1 MLGRYPRVYRSQ
13 DIRERYRATVHMKDT
28 AQPSKP
34 TSRVQGASGGFADKM
49 GNKYEL
55 SWAVYYALQCIQDER
70 RSITYEELDPEL
82 AYGSEFTF
90 VDEDESTHVMQVK
103 RQHGTNNT
111 WTVNA
116 LHNRGIFEAAK
127 GHVIADRKYHFGSM
141 TSSVKLR
148 DLSDRARRSDSFDQ
162 FIKYQLTKEL
172 RSTFDELTALNIFD
186 SPEHAWHILRGMWFE
201 ARDEHELT
209 KTNSIIASTMLEGA
223 EGTLLTDAVGSV
235 LLENLRKRL
244 TKRELLKEL
253 GKKGITALDIE
264 AKQTAHDKV
273 QAVTMHWRNSI
284 ERELLEPS
292 IPRKE
297 SHDLIELMN
306 NHCLSLVVGT
316 AGGGKSSVI
325 YQTVK
330 ELQSQDAEILAFRL
344 DRHESFRTVDELGTQ
359 LGLPDSPV
367 VSLLRA
373 ANGRDAFLVI
383 DQLDA
388 VSRASGRMSER
399 YDVIADLIDEV
410 RVFESVKVILV
421 CRLFDIENDH
431 RIRNLAQ
438 KNNGVRL
445 TIEPLADDDVIQ
457 AVEAMD
463 LDSTNLSSVQLQLLK
478 SPLNLVL
485 LKAIADRPNALEFTT
500 QGSLFDAFWNRK
512 RQTIKDNY
520 PGISFNDTLARVAN
534 ELSNNQTLSVSKEM
548 LDSGDYINHAEVL
561 ASEQILV
568 IDNYRISFFH
578 EMFFDYTFARQWQSQ
593 ETSLVDFLCSQEQ
606 ELFRRSQV
614 RQILERLR
622 ERDLERF
629 CSEVKQVL
637 LEKKIRF
644 HIKDI
649 VISILANSDTP
660 SDKELD
666 LVFIIDEAHPA
677 LGTKIWNQ
685 LTRPSWF
692 TVLYNRGLIE
702 RWLDS
707 EEAQLRERGVV
718 CLVNAGNDL
727 GDLVAKILAARQN
740 TKDYLELLQQVVLH
754 SEIYRSRC
762 LFDLFLESV
771 RLGSVVLEDSDM
783 WLVAS
788 VLSDHKPL
796 WGIELINAVFNN
808 PELLKKNDRG
818 MINFLCLDDYHAINF
833 IRKISKKSPKE
844 FTAVSVPYLLAVM
857 KEAAYPEKQ
866 DGLIWDRH
874 FCLRYPEGI
883 SHKNIGDVLYESTA
897 NALSRLALESP
908 EMVDSLL
915 CELAEDKHDAAQFL
929 LYRALI
935 AGAKNFTDWAFDL
948 IFEGGNRLKCGYAS
962 DSHWVSRELI
972 ETIAPL
978 ISNDKHCVLEGKLRE
993 LYIPY
998 EQDEFKHRL
1007 TDPRFSHKYYLRSPI
1022 GYIAFKF
1029 LSALDFNCL
1038 SEIGKRRLAEYQ
1050 RKFGCEK
1057 PALSAGITTY
1067 IVKSPIAPGAA
1078 GKMSNK
1084 QWLAAMARYNSDERD
1099 WTGPYGSVSELSQ
1112 VLRKATSEDPQR
1124 FAHLALELT
1133 STINPAYPSAIL
1145 SGFGGA
1151 EIPAEAQQTVFD
1163 AIRHIAGLGLDE
1175 CNRWLGFSLQY
1186 LLKDVPLDIIEMI
1199 RDRALNVGV
1208 SGSGDGAQIV
1218 SSQGGGRT
1226 VRELHLES
1234 INTVKGS
1241 LITSLGDL
1249 LVYDTNGERTAI
1261 VEPHLVSLAN
1271 DPALNVRI
1279 AVAYLVTSCIS
1290 YASSTAYDAFE
1301 CLIQTED
1308 LVLATDKFINLMIR
1322 IGAANPER
1330 VTPIINRM
1338 LTSNNPEVKN
1348 VGGSLAAYAALQWGQ
1363 SDYMELALTGDKNV
1377 RVGIV
1382 SVCNDLVNDAEDRRI
1397 LFETL
1402 HTLMHDGDAR
1412 IRKEVGKIP
1421 TRLRKKYISPF
1432 KSLLEDLIKSP
1443 SYIYAAPQLLF
1454 TLREAYDRVD
1464 DLINLAV
1471 HRFLDID
1478 NSATNQTNIFLAN
1491 PYASEL
1497 IVQGLTQSR
1506 NKKRTSNLLDI
1517 LDQLIERGEYG
1528 VYQAIEQVER
1538 R

>member
-1 MLGRYPRVYRSQ
+1 
-13 DIRERYRATVHMKDT
+13 MKDT
-28 AQPSKP
+28 DQPSKP

-55 SWAVYYALQCIQDER
+55 SWTVYYALQCLQDER

-82 AYGSEFTF
+82 ADGSEFTF
-90 VDEDESTHVMQVK
+90 VDECESTHVMQVK
-103 RQHGTNNT
+103 RQHSTNGK
-111 WTVNA
+111 WTIAA
-116 LHNRGIFEAAK
+116 LHRHGIFEAAK
-127 GHVIADRKYHFGSM
+127 KHVINNGHNYHFGSM
-141 TSSVKLR
+141 TPSIRLR
-148 DLSDRARRSDSFDQ
+148 ELSDRARQTDNEDQ
-162 FIKYQLTKEL
+162 FIKHQLTEEL
-172 RSTFDELTALNIFD
+172 RSIFNQLTDPNIFGD
-186 SPEHAWHILRGMWFE
+186 PKSAWRVLRGMWFE
-201 ARDEHELT
+201 ARDEHELA
-209 KTNSIIASTMLEGA
+209 KTNSIIASTMLKGA

-235 LLENLRKRL
+235 LLDNLRKRL
-244 TKRELLKEL
+244 TKRELLEEL

-273 QAVTMHWRNSI
+273 QAVTMHWGNSI

-306 NHCLSLVVGT
+306 NHCLSLVVGA

-330 ELQSQDAEILAFRL
+330 ELQSQDVEVLAFRL
-344 DRHESFRTVDELGTQ
+344 DRHESFRSVDELGTQ
-359 LGLPDSPV
+359 LGLSDSPV

-373 ANGRDAFLVI
+373 ADGRDAFLVI

-399 YDVIADLIDEV
+399 YNVIADLIDEA
-410 RVFESVKVILV
+410 RAFESVKVILV
-421 CRLFDIENDH
+421 CRLFDVENDH
-431 RIRNLAQ
+431 RIRDLAQ

-463 LDSTNLSSVQLQLLK
+463 LDPTNLSSVQLQLLK

-500 QGSLFDAFWNRK
+500 QGSLFDAFWTRK

-520 PGISFNDTLARVAN
+520 PGIYFNDTLARIAN
-534 ELSNNQTLSVSKEM
+534 ELSNRQTLSVSKEI

-568 IDNYRISFFH
+568 IDNDRISFFH

-593 ETSLVDFLCSQEQ
+593 DTSLVDFLCSQEQ

-614 RQILERLR
+614 RQILERLK
-622 ERDLERF
+622 ERDLDGF
-629 CSEVKQVL
+629 CSEVEQVL
-637 LEKKIRF
+637 LEKKVRF

-649 VISILANSDTP
+649 VISILANIDTP

-666 LVFIIDEAHPA
+666 LVLKIDEAHPA
-677 LGTKIWNQ
+677 LGTKIWNL

-692 TVLYNRGLIE
+692 VVLHSRGLINI
-702 RWLDS
+702 WLDS
-707 EEAQLRERGVV
+707 EETELRKRGFA

-727 GDLVAKILAARQN
+727 GDLVAEILAARYN
-740 TKDYLELLQQVVLH
+740 TADYLELLQQVVLH
-754 SEIYRSRC
+754 SEIYRSRR

-771 RLGSVVLEDSDM
+771 CLGGIVLKDNDLWLSVS
-783 WLVAS
+783 A
-788 VLSDHKPL
+788 LSDHKPL
-796 WGIELINAVFNN
+796 WGIKLINAVFNN
-808 PELLKKNDRG
+808 SELLKKNDRG
-818 MINFLCLDDYHAINF
+818 MINFLCLDSYHAINF
-833 IRKISKKSPKE
+833 IQKISKKNPKE
-844 FTAVSVPYLLAVM
+844 FTAVSVPYLLKVM
-857 KEAAYPEKQ
+857 KETAYPEAQ
-866 DGLIWDRH
+866 DRLIWDRH
-874 FCLRYPEGI
+874 FCLRYPSNEGF
-883 SHKNIGDVLYESTA
+883 SHKNIGDVLYDSTA

-908 EMVDSLL
+908 GAVETLL
-915 CELAEDKHDAAQFL
+915 RTLATDKHDAAQFL

-935 AGAKNFTDWAFDL
+935 AGAKNFTDWAFEIIL
-948 IFEGGNRLKCGYAS
+948 EGGNRLKCGYAS
-962 DSHWVSRELI
+962 DSHWLSRELI
-972 ETIAPL
+972 ETIAPF
-978 ISNDKHCVLEGKLRE
+978 ISNEKHCALEGKLRE
-993 LYIPY
+993 LYIPC
-998 EQDEFKHRL
+998 EQDEFKHLL
-1007 TDPRFSHKYYLRSPI
+1007 TDPRFSHKYVLRSPI
-1022 GYIAFKF
+1022 GCTAFKF
-1029 LSALDFNCL
+1029 LSALDFSRI
-1038 SEIGKRRLAEYQ
+1038 SETGKRRLAEYQ

-1057 PALSAGITTY
+1057 PALPAGITTHT
-1067 IVKSPIAPGAA
+1067 VQSPISPDAA
-1078 GKMSNK
+1078 GKMSDN

-1112 VLRKATSEDPQR
+1112 VLQKATSEDPQR
-1124 FAHLALELT
+1124 FARLALKMT
-1133 STINPAYPSAIL
+1133 SAVNSAYPSAIL

-1151 EIPAEAQQTVFD
+1151 EIPAEVQQSVFD
-1163 AIRHIAGLGLDE
+1163 AIRYIANLGLDE
-1175 CNRWLGFSLQY
+1175 CDRWLGFSLQY

-1208 SGSGDGAQIV
+1208 SGSGDGTQIV
-1218 SSQGGGRT
+1218 SSQGGGCT

-1261 VEPHLVSLAN
+1261 VEPYLVSLVN
-1271 DPALNVRI
+1271 DPALDVRI
-1279 AVAYLVTSCIS
+1279 SAAYLVTSCLP
-1290 YASSTAYDAFE
+1290 YARSTAYDAFK

-1308 LVLATDKFINLMIR
+1308 LVLASDKFINLMIR

-1330 VTPIINRM
+1330 VTPIIKRM
-1338 LTSNNPEVKN
+1338 LTSKNPEVKN

-1363 SDYMELALTGDKNV
+1363 PDYMELALTGDKNV

-1382 SVCNDLVNDAEDRRI
+1382 SVCNDLVNDVEDRKI

-1402 HTLMHDGDAR
+1402 HTLMHDGDTR
-1412 IRKEVGKIP
+1412 VRKEVGKIP
-1421 TRLRKKYISPF
+1421 THLRKKYISPF

-1443 SYIYAAPQLLF
+1443 SYIYAAPQLLL
-1454 TLREAYDRVD
+1454 TLREAYDKVD
-1464 DLINLAV
+1464 DLIDLAI

-1478 NSATNQTNIFLAN
+1478 NSATNQINIFLTN

-1497 IVQGLTQSR
+1497 IVQGLAQSR
-1506 NKKRTSNLLDI
+1506 NKKRTSDLLDI

-1538 R
+1538 

>member
-1 MLGRYPRVYRSQ
+1 MQDTCKRYGA
-13 DIRERYRATVHMKDT
+13 IVHMKDT
-28 AQPSKP
+28 AQPCKP

-127 GHVIADRKYHFGSM
+127 GHVIADRNYHFGSM

-162 FIKYQLTKEL
+162 FIKHQLTKEL

-201 ARDEHELT
+201 ARDEHELA

-235 LLENLRKRL
+235 LLDNLRKRL
-244 TKRELLKEL
+244 TKRKLLKEL
-253 GKKGITALDIE
+253 GKKGITALDID
-264 AKQTAHDKV
+264 AKQTANDKV
-273 QAVTMHWRNSI
+273 QAVTRHWRKSI

-306 NHCLSLVVGT
+306 NHRLSLVVGT

-330 ELQSQDAEILAFRL
+330 ELQLQDTEVLAFRL
-344 DRHESFRTVDELGTQ
+344 DRHESFRSVDELGTQ
-359 LGLPDSPV
+359 LGLPDSPI

-373 ANGRDAFLVI
+373 ADGRDAFLVI

-399 YDVIADLIDEV
+399 YDVIADLIDEA

-421 CRLFDIENDH
+421 CRLFDVENDH
-431 RIRNLAQ
+431 RIRDLAQ
-438 KNNGVRL
+438 KNDGVRL
-445 TIEPLADDDVIQ
+445 TIEPLADDEVIQ
-457 AVEAMD
+457 AVEAMG
-463 LDSTNLSSVQLQLLK
+463 LDSKNLSSVQLQLLK

-512 RQTIKDNY
+512 RQTIRDNY
-520 PGISFNDTLARVAN
+520 TGISFNDTLVRVAN
-534 ELSNNQTLSVSKEM
+534 ELSNHQTLSVSKEI

-568 IDNYRISFFH
+568 IDNDRISFFY

-593 ETSLVDFLCSQEQ
+593 KTSLVDFLCSQEQ

-629 CSEVKQVL
+629 CSEVEQVL

-649 VISILANSDTP
+649 VISILANIDTP

-692 TVLYNRGLIE
+692 TALYNRGLVE

-707 EEAQLRERGVV
+707 KETQLRKRGIV
-718 CLVNAGNDL
+718 CLVNAGNYF
-727 GDLVAKILAARQN
+727 GDLVAEILIARQN
-740 TKDYLELLQQVVLH
+740 TSDYLELLQQVVLH
-754 SEIYRSRC
+754 IKIYRSCR
-762 LFDLFLESV
+762 LFNLFLESV
-771 RLGSVVLEDSDM
+771 RLGSVVLEDSHM

-808 PELLKKNDRG
+808 PELFKKNDKG
-818 MINFLCLDDYHAINF
+818 KIKFLCLDNYNAIDF
-833 IRKISKKSPKE
+833 IHKISKKNPKE
-844 FTAVSVPYLLAVM
+844 FTTVSVPYLLKVM
-857 KEAAYPEKQ
+857 KETAYPEVQGDLIQ
-866 DGLIWDRH
+866 DYQ
-874 FCLRYPEGI
+874 FCPRYPPNEGF
-883 SHKNIGDVLYESTA
+883 SREDIGDVLYSSTA
-897 NALSRLALESP
+897 NALSMLALESP
-908 EMVDSLL
+908 RVVEPLLHKLADS
-915 CELAEDKHDAAQFL
+915 KYDAAQFL

-935 AGAKNFTDWAFDL
+935 AGAKNFTDWASEL
-948 IFEGGNRLKCGYAS
+948 IFEGGNRLKCGYVS
-962 DSHWVSRELI
+962 DSHWLSRELI

-978 ISNDKHCVLEGKLRE
+978 ISDEKHYQFEDKLRE
-993 LYIPY
+993 FYNQY
-998 EQDEFKHRL
+998 EWSKFKYSL
-1007 TDPRFSHKYYLRSPI
+1007 KNSDFSYNYCFQSLI
-1022 GYIAFKF
+1022 GYTAFKF
-1029 LSALDFNCL
+1029 LSALDFNRL

-1057 PALSAGITTY
+1057 PALPAGITTY
-1067 IVKSPIAPGAA
+1067 IVQPPIAPDAA
-1078 GKMSNK
+1078 GKMSDN
-1084 QWLAAMARYNSDERD
+1084 QWLAAVAKHKNGRRN
-1099 WTGPYGSVSELSQ
+1099 WAGPFGGALELSQ
-1112 VLRKATSEDPQR
+1112 VLQKATSEDPQR
-1124 FAHLALELT
+1124 FARLALKMT
-1133 STINPAYPSAIL
+1133 STVNAVYPSAIL
-1145 SGFGGA
+1145 SGFGGV
-1151 EIPAEAQQTVFD
+1151 EIPAEAQQVVFE

-1249 LVYDTNGERTAI
+1249 LFYDTNGERTAI
-1261 VEPHLVSLAN
+1261 VEPYLVSLADDSEPN
-1271 DPALNVRI
+1271 IRI
-1279 AVAYLVTSCIS
+1279 AVAHLASSCLR
-1290 YASSTAYDAFE
+1290 YARSTAYDAFE

-1322 IGAANPER
+1322 IGTANPER

-1348 VGGSLAAYAALQWGQ
+1348 VGGSLAAYAAIQWEQ
-1363 SDYMELALTGDKNV
+1363 PDYMALALAGDNNV
-1377 RVGIV
+1377 RAGIV
-1382 SVCNDLVNDAEDRRI
+1382 SVCNDLVNGAKNREV
-1397 LFETL
+1397 LFTAL
-1402 HTLMHDGDAR
+1402 CTLMHDGDTR
-1412 IRKEVGKIP
+1412 IRKEIGEIP
-1421 TRLRKKYISPF
+1421 NRLRRQSLSQFKDFLKY
-1432 KSLLEDLIKSP
+1432 LIESP
-1443 SYIYAAPQLLF
+1443 SYIYAVRHILLA
-1454 TLREAYDRVD
+1454 LREAPDRVD
-1464 DLINLAV
+1464 DLIDLAV
-1471 HRFLDID
+1471 HRFLNIGRGDIA
-1478 NSATNQTNIFLAN
+1478 SGQAN
-1491 PYASEL
+1491 TFVGSSYVLEL
-1497 IVQGLTQSR
+1497 IVQGLAQSR
-1506 NKKRTSNLLDI
+1506 NKKRTSGLLDA

-1528 VYQAIEQVER
+1528 EYPALEQFDR
-1538 R
+1538 Q

>member
-1 MLGRYPRVYRSQ
+1 
-13 DIRERYRATVHMKDT
+13 MKDT
-28 AQPSKP
+28 DQPSKP

-55 SWAVYYALQCIQDER
+55 SWAVYYALQCLQDER

-82 AYGSEFTF
+82 ADGSEFTF
-90 VDEDESTHVMQVK
+90 VDECESTHVMQVK
-103 RQHGTNNT
+103 RQHGTNGK
-111 WTVNA
+111 WTIAA
-116 LHNRGIFEAAK
+116 LHRHGIFEAAK
-127 GHVIADRKYHFGSM
+127 KHVINGRNYHFGSM
-141 TSSVKLR
+141 TPSIRLR
-148 DLSDRARRSDSFDQ
+148 ELSDRARQTDNEDQ
-162 FIKYQLTKEL
+162 FIKHQLTEEL
-172 RSTFDELTALNIFD
+172 RPIFNQLTDPNIFGD
-186 SPEHAWHILRGMWFE
+186 PKSAWRVLCGMWFE
-201 ARDEHELT
+201 VRDEHELA
-209 KTNSIIASTMLEGA
+209 KTNSIIASAMLKGA

-235 LLENLRKRL
+235 LLDNLRKRL
-244 TKRELLKEL
+244 TKRELLEEL

-273 QAVTMHWRNSI
+273 QAVTMHWGNSI
-284 ERELLEPS
+284 ERELLEPF

-316 AGGGKSSVI
+316 AGCGKSSVI

-330 ELQSQDAEILAFRL
+330 ELQSQDVEVLAFRL
-344 DRHESFRTVDELGTQ
+344 DRHESFRSVDELGTQ
-359 LGLPDSPV
+359 LGLPDSPI

-373 ANGRDAFLVI
+373 TDGRDAFLVI

-399 YDVIADLIDEV
+399 YDVIADLIDEA
-410 RVFESVKVILV
+410 RAFESVKVILV
-421 CRLFDIENDH
+421 CRLFDVENDY
-431 RIRNLAQ
+431 RIRDLAQ
-438 KNNGVRL
+438 KNGGVRL

-457 AVEAMD
+457 AVEAMG
-463 LDSTNLSSVQLQLLK
+463 LVSTNLSSAQLQLLK

-512 RQTIKDNY
+512 RQTIRDNY
-520 PGISFNDTLARVAN
+520 TGISFNDTLVRVAN
-534 ELSNNQTLSVSKEM
+534 ELSKHQTLSVSKEI

-568 IDNYRISFFH
+568 IDNDRISFFH

-593 ETSLVDFLCSQEQ
+593 EKSLVDFLCLQEQ

-629 CSEVKQVL
+629 CSEVEQVL
-637 LEKKIRF
+637 LKKNIRF

-649 VISILANSDTP
+649 VISILANIDTP

-692 TVLYNRGLIE
+692 TALYNRGLVE

-707 EEAQLRERGVV
+707 KETQLRKRGIV

-740 TKDYLELLQQVVLH
+740 TTDYLELLQQVVLH
-754 SEIYRSRC
+754 IKIYRSRR
-762 LFDLFLESV
+762 LFNLFLELA
-771 RLGSVVLEDSDM
+771 RLGSVVLEDSHM

-808 PELLKKNDRG
+808 PELFKKNDKG
-818 MINFLCLDDYHAINF
+818 KIKFLCLDNYNAIDF
-833 IRKISKKSPKE
+833 IHKISKKNPKE
-844 FTAVSVPYLLAVM
+844 FTTVSVPYLLKVM
-857 KEAAYPEKQ
+857 KETAYPEVQGDLIQ
-866 DGLIWDRH
+866 DYQ
-874 FCLRYPEGI
+874 FCPQYPPNEGF
-883 SHKNIGDVLYESTA
+883 SHENIGDVLYSSTA
-897 NALSRLALESP
+897 NALSTLALESP
-908 EMVDSLL
+908 RVVEPLLHKLADSKY
-915 CELAEDKHDAAQFL
+915 AAAQFL

-935 AGAKNFTDWAFDL
+935 AGAKNFTDWASEL

-962 DSHWVSRELI
+962 DSHWLSRELI
-972 ETIAPL
+972 KTIAPL
-978 ISNDKHCVLEGKLRE
+978 ISNDKHRALEGKMRE
-993 LYIPY
+993 IYIPY
-998 EQDEFKHRL
+998 EQDEFKRRL
-1007 TDPRFSHKYYLRSPI
+1007 TDPRFSYKYYLRSPI
-1022 GYIAFKF
+1022 GYTAFKF
-1029 LSALDFNCL
+1029 LSALDFNRL
-1038 SEIGKRRLAEYQ
+1038 SETGKRRLAEYQ

-1057 PALSAGITTY
+1057 PALPAGITTY
-1067 IVKSPIAPGAA
+1067 IVQSPIAPDAA
-1078 GKMSNK
+1078 GKLSDN

-1112 VLRKATSEDPQR
+1112 VLQKATSEDPQR
-1124 FAHLALELT
+1124 FARLALKMT
-1133 STINPAYPSAIL
+1133 SAVNPAYPSAIL
-1145 SGFGGA
+1145 SGFGGV
-1151 EIPAEAQQTVFD
+1151 EIPAEAQQSVFD
-1163 AIRHIAGLGLDE
+1163 AIRYIANLGLDE
-1175 CNRWLGFSLQY
+1175 CDRWLGFSLQY

-1208 SGSGDGAQIV
+1208 SGSGDGTQIV
-1218 SSQGGGRT
+1218 SSQGGGCT

-1261 VEPHLVSLAN
+1261 VEPYLVSLVN

-1279 AVAYLVTSCIS
+1279 AVAYLVTSCLP
-1290 YASSTAYDAFE
+1290 YARSTAYDAFK

-1308 LVLATDKFINLMIR
+1308 LVLASDKFINLIIR

-1330 VTPIINRM
+1330 VTPIIKRM
-1338 LTSNNPEVKN
+1338 LNLKNPEVKN

-1363 SDYMELALTGDKNV
+1363 SEYMKLALTGDKNV
-1377 RVGIV
+1377 RLGIV
-1382 SVCNDLVNDAEDRRI
+1382 SVCNDLVNDVEDRRI
-1397 LFETL
+1397 LFEAL
-1402 HTLMHDGDAR
+1402 HTLMHDGDTR
-1412 IRKEVGKIP
+1412 VREEVGKIP
-1421 TRLRKKYISPF
+1421 TRLRKQYISPF

-1443 SYIYAAPQLLF
+1443 SYIYAAPQLLL

-1464 DLINLAV
+1464 DLIDLAV
-1471 HRFLDID
+1471 NRFLDID
-1478 NSATNQTNIFLAN
+1478 NSATNQTNIFLTN
-1491 PYASEL
+1491 PCASEL
-1497 IVQGLTQSR
+1497 IVQGLAQSR
-1506 NKKRTSNLLDI
+1506 NKKRTSDLLDI

-1528 VYQAIEQVER
+1528 VYQAIEKFER
-1538 R
+1538 Q